1 MSFSVQMDEEYYRI
15 VGPDGEEGDIVPY
28 GARATLDLAD
38 GSIYTCLIVEAPDA
52 PVDDSD
58 EEANNE
64 YRKQC
69 RELCKIFVVE
79 ELTEVAGVKHEDAI
93 FPPEVTEAAKAFDE
107 VMGRFAP
114 EKAVDIKA
122 EKVN

>member
-38 GSIYTCLIVEAPDA
+38 GWVYTCLIIEAPDA
-52 PVDDSD
+52 PEDDAD
-58 EEANNE
+58 EDAMRE

-69 RELCKIFVVE
+69 RELCKIFKIE
-79 ELTEVAGVKHEDAI
+79 ELTEIPNVKHEDAI

-114 EKAVDIKA
+114 EKAVDIKV